1 MTRQPRLSSQSGI
14 YHVMLRGVNRQQIF
28 EDDDD
33 YRKFIMIL
41 HDMTSP
47 KDELKRPLPPRCA
60 FYTYCLMPNHVHLLI
75 QEKEEKLSKTVK
87 QIASRYAMYYNNKYE
102 HFGHLFQDRFKSEPV
117 ESYSYFLTLI
127 RYIHRN
133 PVAGRLCQR
142 VEDYDWSS
150 WAEYT
155 NAPNRVSAIWAVTTV
170 LNRIPLD
177 ELREQ
182 VHTPLPK
189 AQQVLD
195 FDRYRGIAPTEAVID
210 FLNSAYHVKD
220 PKDLKTYPKVQRDEI
235 LQAALD
241 FGAGI
246 NQLSCLTSISTYIIS
261 RAGARPKNLA
271 LGSGPETKF

>member
-1 MTRQPRLSSQSGI
+1 
-14 YHVMLRGVNRQQIF
+14 MLRGVNRQQIF
-28 EDDDD
+28 DDDDD

-127 RYIHRN
+127 RYIHQN

-155 NAPNRVSAIWAVTTV
+155 NAPNRVSAICSVTTV
-170 LNRIPLD
+170 LGRIPLD

-235 LQAALD
+235 LQASLD

-261 RAGARPKNLA
+261 RAGVRPKNLA